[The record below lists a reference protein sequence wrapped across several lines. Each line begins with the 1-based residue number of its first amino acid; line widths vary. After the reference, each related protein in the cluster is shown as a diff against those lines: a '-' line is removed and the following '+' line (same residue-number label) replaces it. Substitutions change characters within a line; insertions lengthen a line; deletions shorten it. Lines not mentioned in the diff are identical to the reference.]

1 MEADGVRLFPTLQK
15 PKIPRRQENKKQKL
29 QTAKAKLHQ
38 PEKAKSRS
46 PERTTVGNS
55 KSPEVESINQR
66 VQNQ

>member
-15 PKIPRRQENKKQKL
+15 PKIPRRQEPKKKRKL
-29 QTAKAKLHQ
+29 QKQNFTNPKSPH
-38 PEKAKSRS
+38 SRS
-46 PERTTVGNS
+46 PERTPVGNS